1 MRVSFGKQIKK
12 LSKEEYFNLV
22 KSGNLENIKNSFQ
35 KKEIKA
41 PNETDDENQNVLFAM
56 MIELQNDEKCLNIL
70 KYLCLEQHIDPSIM
84 DNNQQNLL
92 FYSCAEGLLECTKFL
107 LDNKFN
113 ISVNSIDKEGNTPLF
128 YAVRNNCF
136 SIVKYLIENHNCN
149 INYENKE
156 NKNCLYEMQEDNAE
170 MIKYLLSKGAQS
182 NIYLRKLMRQT
193 GQFNVYNIL
202 CGNDNNESYNFYC
215 FFHNDKQIDSR
226 TINDIINNKVN
237 NN

>member
-22 KSGNLENIKNSFQ
+22 KSGDLENIKNSFQ

-92 FYSCAEGLLECTKFL
+92 FYSCAEGLLECTKFGGCIIGGGEGWGGPKLGDCIICGGVIFGGGKKLFGIFGIVL
-107 LDNKFN
+107 L
-113 ISVNSIDKEGNTPLF
+113 LF
-128 YAVRNNCF
+128 
-136 SIVKYLIENHNCN
+136 K
-149 INYENKE
+149 
-156 NKNCLYEMQEDNAE
+156 
-170 MIKYLLSKGAQS
+170 LS
-182 NIYLRKLMRQT
+182 
-193 GQFNVYNIL
+193 F
-202 CGNDNNESYNFYC
+202 
-215 FFHNDKQIDSR
+215 
-226 TINDIINNKVN
+226 
-237 NN
+237 

>member
-22 KSGNLENIKNSFQ
+22 KSGDLENIKNSFQ

-92 FYSCAEGLLECTKFL
+92 FYSCAEWLLECTKFL

-215 FFHNDKQIDSR
+215 FFHNDQQIDSR
-226 TINDIINNKVN
+226 TIMDRINNNVN
-237 NN
+237 KN

>member
-22 KSGNLENIKNSFQ
+22 KSGDLENIKNSFQ

-41 PNETDDENQNVLFAM
+41 PDETDDENQNVLFAM

-215 FFHNDKQIDSR
+215 FFHNDQQIDSR
-226 TINDIINNKVN
+226 TIMDRINNNVN
-237 NN
+237 KN